1 MYLQYI
7 VEEDQ
12 LQSQSL
18 CISVWKQN
26 TLRENLFIGQVTLP
40 LVSIDLNDPSHY
52 WYTLTEVIFFNL
64 YQYV

>member
-1 MYLQYI
+1 MHLQYI

-26 TLRENLFIGQVTLP
+26 TFRENLFIGQVTLP
-40 LVSIDLNDPSHY
+40 LVSIDLNDPSH
-52 WYTLTEVIFFNL
+52 
-64 YQYV
+64 